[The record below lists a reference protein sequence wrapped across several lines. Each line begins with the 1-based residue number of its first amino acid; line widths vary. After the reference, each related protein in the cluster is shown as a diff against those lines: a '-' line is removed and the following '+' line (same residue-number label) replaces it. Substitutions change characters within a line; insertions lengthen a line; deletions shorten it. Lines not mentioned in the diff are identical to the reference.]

1 MKEKF
6 LFMFL
11 TAIIFLQNALVSANR
26 FYDYGDFYYSSQGI
40 DSSLF
45 IILIMICLFFWNI
58 AKIYGLVIISA
69 FIIYKFKFFG
79 LLSVIACMV
88 ILYYPFSKDEKNSQ
102 NKSQDN
108 SNYNHQKIQ
117 NKLNFWE
124 DENNYKYTFFHSAY
138 WEYVELK
145 SCQFIYNNEKEYC
158 FSANFIGVMNNIP
171 PKVIKNG
178 TRKFRQKKDF
188 VSLPEFYDEIKK
200 CWVTLPRKTENA
212 VGSLA
217 EQISRE
223 KPFEKNMFEIVYKKL
238 FGFDYEELEEDYF
251 PNWNKINLPFWRGD
265 KNFPVGYYHA
275 GYFEFVDLKN
285 CKIVNNNVN
294 EYTILVS
301 FFSAAQFRKGII
313 RKSFRTFKF
322 KKYTSNL
329 PQIYHSEK
337 HIWETLPKPNSVDVD
352 KIGFVAYIEE
362 QRLYSWTTF
371 KIAYKHLFGT
381 EYKI

>member
-26 FYDYGDFYYSSQGI
+26 FYDTDDMYSSDG
-40 DSSLF
+40 DGGGG
-45 IILIMICLFFWNI
+45 IILIILFCLFFWDI
-58 AKIYGLVIISA
+58 AKFYIFFIGSI
-69 FIIYKFKFFG
+69 FIITKLGFVEW
-79 LLSVIACMV
+79 LCIIAVIYFMHRY
-88 ILYYPFSKDEKNSQ
+88 LFSKDEKNLQ
-102 NKSQDN
+102 NKSQNN
-108 SNYNHQKIQ
+108 SKYNYEKI
-117 NKLNFWE
+117 KAELNFWE
-124 DENNYKYTFFHSAY
+124 DENNYLPTFFHSAY

-178 TRKFRQKKDF
+178 TRKFRQKKDL
-188 VSLPEFYDEIKK
+188 VSLPEFYDEVKK
-200 CWVTLPRKTENA
+200 CWVIIPR
-212 VGSLA
+212 
-217 EQISRE
+217 SRE
-223 KPFEKNMFEIVYKKL
+223 MLNNEGLANYINSQHAFEGKMFTVVYEKL
-238 FGFDYEELEEDYF
+238 FGFEYEEPDEDYF

-285 CKIVNNNVN
+285 CKIVNNNGN

-329 PQIYHSEK
+329 PQIYNSEK

-352 KIGFVAYIEE
+352 KITILKNISGKLCQSPIQLMQA
-362 QRLYSWTTF
+362 
-371 KIAYKHLFGT
+371 K
-381 EYKI
+381 